1 MRDYKSINN
10 AMQSMADRREYICE
24 MFPVGGVGVE
34 IGVFLGQ
41 FTEYILKAAK
51 PKKLYLVDPWGHDTS
66 FPEDVNKERRTKEQ
80 MDALAKEVRRNFGK
94 KKEVKICR
102 QTSDEFF
109 QSLPKDTKFDF
120 VYIDGNHNYKNVLAD
135 LINAWGYLN
144 PGGIIVVDDHN
155 ASIPYWG
162 EPITRAVAD
171 FCQAKG
177 IKHENHPHNQAVI
190 QMEVTFLDKE
200 KMEDDIFAWKHST

>member
-1 MRDYKSINN
+1 MRDYNAINN
-10 AMQSMADRREYICE
+10 AMQAMADRREYICK

-41 FTEYILKAAK
+41 FTEYILKVAK
-51 PKKLYLVDPWGHDTS
+51 PKKLYLVDPWGYDTS
-66 FPEDVNKERRTKEQ
+66 FPKNISKERRTEEQ
-80 MDALAKEVRRNFGK
+80 MDQLAKEVRRKFGK
-94 KKEVKICR
+94 KKGVKVCR

-135 LINAWGYLN
+135 LENAWEHLN
-144 PGGIIVVDDHN
+144 PCGVIVVDDHN
-155 ASIPYWG
+155 ANIPYWG
-162 EPITRAVAD
+162 EPITLAVAD

-177 IKHENHPHNQAVI
+177 IRHGNYPHNQCVI
-190 QMEVTFLDKE
+190 QNVKACFED
-200 KMEDDIFAWKHST
+200 MEDDHIKG